1 MAYSSFQYGM
11 GVRMDTLEDMRM
23 FVRAVEVG
31 SLSGV
36 ARERGVTQPTVSKA
50 VSALEKKLGVRLLD
64 RNTTSLAPT
73 MQGLRFYERA
83 RQVLEEFDDAVGEA
97 QGLNE
102 RPAGLLR
109 VNAPLA
115 IGQLL
120 LAPLCRDFLRRY
132 PDVQLELI
140 FNDRM
145 IDLVEEGVDVAL
157 RLGGALPQNAVARR
171 IAVSARQ
178 MVAAPSYLARH
189 APLRAPQDLAQHDY
203 VRFAW
208 LAGGDRVELHNGAQT
223 VVVETRGRFRV
234 NNALSIREALL
245 AGDGIGLCP
254 AWLVHDLVASGK
266 LLRVLPDWCGAPQ
279 ALDLLSPSRRYQPLR
294 ARLFIDF
301 VAAAISALDCF
312 GEGSAVPTSAAASS
326 PT

>member
-1 MAYSSFQYGM
+1 MEWGKNL
-11 GVRMDTLEDMRM
+11 DTLEDMRM
-23 FVRAVEVG
+23 FVRSVELG

-50 VSALEKKLGVRLLD
+50 VSGLEKKLGVRLLD

-73 MQGLRFYERA
+73 VQGVRFYERA
-83 RQVLEEFDDAVGEA
+83 RQVLEEFDDAVADA

-120 LAPLCRDFLRRY
+120 LAPLSRDFLRRY
-132 PDVQLELI
+132 PDVQVELI

-145 IDLVEEGVDVAL
+145 VDLVEEGVDVAL
-157 RLGGALPQNAVARR
+157 RLGGALPQDAVARR
-171 IAVSARQ
+171 IAVSPRH
-178 MVAAPSYLARH
+178 MVAAPSYLAAH
-189 APLRAPQDLAQHDY
+189 APLREPQDLAQHDY

-208 LAGGDRVELHNGAQT
+208 LAGGDRVELHNGART
-223 VVVETRGRFRV
+223 VAVETLGRFRV

-245 AGDGIGLCP
+245 AGDGVGLCP
-254 AWLVHDLVASGK
+254 AWLVHDLVASGA
-266 LLRVLPDWCGAPQ
+266 LLRVLPDWYGAPQ
-279 ALDLLSPSRRYQPLR
+279 ELDLLSPSRRYQPLR

-301 VAAAISALDCF
+301 VADALSALACF
-312 GEGSAVPTSAAASS
+312 RAADAALTPAAARSY
-326 PT
+326 P